1 MNENILVSVIIPI
14 YNVESYLNQCVD
26 SILNQTYVH
35 IEVILI
41 DDGSPDN
48 SGRICDEYAEKDS
61 RVSVIHKANGGL
73 SDARNE
79 GLKVAKGDYVIFMD
93 SDDFWK
99 NNICL
104 QRLIIQLE
112 KLKYPDMLGFNLY
125 YYFPSKDQYIPWI
138 SYDDSITNEWDKNEL
153 IVRLVRSGTFP
164 MSACSKLLK
173 KSSLD
178 KHAVTFV
185 KGIFAEDIP
194 WFIDIL
200 DKFKEIRFVDE
211 YVYCYRQGVST
222 SITGSCSTMK
232 FDDLYNNLIH
242 LIPFICQ
249 SSLNQQAKEALLS
262 FCAYEYCILMGSIRF
277 LNKPDRNK
285 RFRGLKQMGWLMEY
299 DLNPKVGRVGL
310 IYKYL
315 GFSITSYFCHLFL
328 VLKKS

>member
-125 YYFPSKDQYIPWI
+125 YYFPSKDQYVPWI

-222 SITGSCSTMK
+222 SITGSCSTKK

-285 RFRGLKQMGWLMEY
+285 RLRGLKQMGWLMEY

-315 GFSITSYFCHLFL
+315 GFSITSYLCHLFL